1 MQVGGF
7 GSSAAVWLN
16 SLGKTAETGS
26 VQPFTAPTELE
37 SARQKE
43 QAKSAA
49 SNTSFPSVAPVAM
62 DAATLLALQG
72 DEAGKAGQADDAG
85 MKDGGLDGAEK
96 DGESGA
102 VKDFLDYMKKTPEER
117 LREKILKALGLTE
130 EDLQNMSPDERVGIE
145 NKIRDIIKETI
156 VNAEGQGGAE
166 REKAKTAVS
175 MQQMM
180 LDVM

>member
-7 GSSAAVWLN
+7 SSSAAALLS
-16 SLGKTAETGS
+16 SLGKTAKTGAIEA
-26 VQPFTAPTELE
+26 FKAPTELDG
-37 SARQKE
+37 ARQKE

-49 SNTSFPSVAPVAM
+49 SNTSFPTVAPVAM

-72 DEAGKAGQADDAG
+72 DDAGKTGQAENAA
-85 MKDGGLDGAEK
+85 LDGADK
-96 DGESGA
+96 DSDSGA

-117 LREKILKALGLTE
+117 LRDKILKAMGLTE
-130 EDLQNMSPDERVGIE
+130 EDLQNMSPDERLGIE

-166 REKAKTAVS
+166 REKAKTAIS

-180 LDVM
+180 LDAM

>member
-7 GSSAAVWLN
+7 SSSAAALLS
-16 SLGKTAETGS
+16 SLGKTAETGAIEA
-26 VQPFTAPTELE
+26 FRAPTELE
-37 SARQKE
+37 GARQKE

-49 SNTSFPSVAPVAM
+49 SNASFPTIAPVAM

-72 DEAGKAGQADDAG
+72 DDAGKTGQAENAA
-85 MKDGGLDGAEK
+85 LDGADK
-96 DGESGA
+96 DSDSGA

-117 LREKILKALGLTE
+117 LRDKILKAMGLTE
-130 EDLQNMSPDERVGIE
+130 EDLQNMSPDERLGIE

-166 REKAKTAVS
+166 REKAKTAIS

-180 LDVM
+180 LDAM

>member
-16 SLGKTAETGS
+16 SLSKTAETGAIERL
-26 VQPFTAPTELE
+26 TAPTETE

-49 SNTSFPSVAPVAM
+49 SNTSFPTVAPVAI

-72 DEAGKAGQADDAG
+72 DDSGKAEQAEDPA
-85 MKDGGLDGAEK
+85 LDGAES
-96 DGESGA
+96 DNESGA

-117 LREKILKALGLTE
+117 LRDKILKAMGMTE
-130 EDLQNMSPDERVGIE
+130 EDLASMTPDERLAIE
-145 NKIRDIIKETI
+145 NKIRDVIKETI
-156 VNAEGQGGAE
+156 VKAEGQGGAE
-166 REKAKTAVS
+166 RDKAGADVAS
-175 MQQMM
+175 RQAM
-180 LDVM
+180 LDLL

>member
-7 GSSAAVWLN
+7 SSSAAALLS

-26 VQPFTAPTELE
+26 VRSFTAPTELE

-49 SNTSFPSVAPVAM
+49 SNTSFPTVAPVAM

-72 DEAGKAGQADDAG
+72 DDAGKAEQADDAG
-85 MKDGGLDGAEK
+85 LAGAET

-117 LREKILKALGLTE
+117 LRDKILKALGVTE
-130 EDLQNMSPDERVGIE
+130 EDLQNMSPDERLGIE

-166 REKAKTAVS
+166 REKAKTTVAA
-175 MQQMM
+175 QQLT
-180 LDVM
+180 LDVI

>member
-7 GSSAAVWLN
+7 SSSAAALL
-16 SLGKTAETGS
+16 SFLGKTTETGS
-26 VQPFTAPTELE
+26 GRSFTASTELE

-49 SNTSFPSVAPVAM
+49 SNTSFPTVAPVAM

-72 DEAGKAGQADDAG
+72 DTSGEAGQADDAG
-85 MKDGGLDGAEK
+85 LDGAK
-96 DGESGA
+96 ADGESGA

-117 LREKILKALGLTE
+117 LRDKILKVLGLTE
-130 EDLQNMSPDERVGIE
+130 EDLQNMSPDERLGIE

>member
-7 GSSAAVWLN
+7 SSSAAALLS
-16 SLGKTAETGS
+16 SLGKTTETGS
-26 VQPFTAPTELE
+26 VRSFTASTELE

-49 SNTSFPSVAPVAM
+49 SNTSFPTVAPVAM

-72 DEAGKAGQADDAG
+72 DASGEAGQADDAG
-85 MKDGGLDGAEK
+85 LDGAK
-96 DGESGA
+96 ADGESGA

-117 LREKILKALGLTE
+117 LRDKILKALGLTE
-130 EDLQNMSPDERVGIE
+130 EDLQNMSPDERLGIE